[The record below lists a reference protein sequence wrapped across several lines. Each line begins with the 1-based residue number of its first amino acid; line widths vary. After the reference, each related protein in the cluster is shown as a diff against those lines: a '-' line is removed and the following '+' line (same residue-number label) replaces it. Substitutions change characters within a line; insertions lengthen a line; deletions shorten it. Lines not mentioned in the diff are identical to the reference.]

1 MTNFFTDCIR
11 DPSSNTAFQVN
22 RIKLSVTENSIA
34 DQKMDLKSHLWKV
47 VTNEVDPKRLIS
59 EDIDD
64 LSTPWFESWKR
75 SFLKSFHDT
84 SIGTPNHE
92 FIGCYFGAIYVM
104 TVLELASFR
113 DVLIELQSK
122 VSTNVKWFFSNYI
135 KYFVVIGSPSNPV
148 SNCPQFN
155 ELVQM
160 YGKNTCFG
168 LDLSEQGIQV
178 SLGGTIDNQG
188 YVHVNPDTQAGSK
201 PSEVTLDPLSLGQQS
216 EPELTSDVPPMQ
228 TKWGKIEEKDIVIDS
243 ATSQSIDQ
251 CLRRLVIDTLI
262 PWSEKQMKLLEEI
275 LRKRK
280 NQGSIFSLSKGLSTL
295 ANLRSNTGR
304 SDAIYSLTSDEMVA
318 RKAGDLC
325 MSLGLLEIAHKYY
338 NECRKDFQSDGAHL
352 FTAGSSEMVALSS
365 HLLSKSDTTSH
376 HSKSKNS
383 LVYLDQSIGLY
394 LDTCRV
400 DHLAT
405 RATILASLLMASLET
420 GIGSGGLKSVE
431 YKGDQRTLA
440 SMFIRMTSE
449 ENDLHSGLFLEQAAK
464 AFRLNGKNRKSSF
477 HFVLCGHRYNK
488 CGLTSLALISYRRYV
503 CKDWFYS
510 VEHVQYT
517 LSKLYLKSKY
527 QLDSELVNKLKVRG
541 IDTLRKNC
549 DKEIFFQDFKVEAE
563 KCAHLM
569 VNRPEVDDGQVMV
582 SGGQTVSNGQPIF
595 DLDIPFVKSVK
606 REEIEGSFTSR
617 DGRSSCFIHESFSVS
632 LTLWTPFNVEAKNVS
647 LIASTTS
654 SGSIGT
660 SSGSTGTNSTLVNVT
675 SHDLTI
681 TPDEM
686 IVKFKITPSIEGHF
700 DIIGLQFLVGNG
712 IICRKLLGEKMVNKL
727 KFNCIK
733 SLPPL
738 ELILSR
744 SVSNETLNDVQTIE
758 SLSGE
763 VVPLNAIVRI
773 PVNDKWT
780 PSGIKLT
787 TSSGL
792 SMVVQLNQGVTLD
805 IVSPFEP
812 GSHLVDIRMEYFEGT
827 KSRTL
832 TRSIELFVRE
842 VLLIENLIHGVISL
856 RNILSTG
863 QSLSVMNQ
871 SLSPGLTAHLLVND
885 SLFVDWNLGS
895 RKGQLRIQDVHLV
908 RTF

>member
-1 MTNFFTDCIR
+1 M
-11 DPSSNTAFQVN
+11 
-22 RIKLSVTENSIA
+22 
-34 DQKMDLKSHLWKV
+34 
-47 VTNEVDPKRLIS
+47 S

-84 SIGTPNHE
+84 SIGAPNHE

-148 SNCPQFN
+148 SNFPQFN

-160 YGKNTCFG
+160 YGKSSCFG

-178 SLGGTIDNQG
+178 SLSGTVDNQG
-188 YVHVNPDTQAGSK
+188 YVHVNPDTQVGSK

-216 EPELTSDVPPMQ
+216 EPEVTSDVPME

-251 CLRRLVIDTLI
+251 CLRRLVVDALI
-262 PWSEKQMKLLEEI
+262 PWSEKQMKLLEDI

-304 SDAIYSLTSDEMVA
+304 PDAIYSLTSDEMVG
-318 RKAGDLC
+318 RKAGDLS
-325 MSLGLLEIAHKYY
+325 MSLGLVEIAHKYY
-338 NECRKDFQSDGAHL
+338 NESRKEFQSEGAHL
-352 FTAGSSEMVALSS
+352 FTAGSCEMVSLSS
-365 HLLSKSDTTSH
+365 HLLLKSDSTS

-383 LVYLDQSIGLY
+383 LVYLDQSIALY

-420 GIGSGGLKSVE
+420 GFGSGGLKSME
-431 YKGDQRTLA
+431 FKGDQRTLA

-464 AFRLNGKNRKSSF
+464 AFKLNGKNRKSSF

-527 QLDSELVNKLKVRG
+527 QLDQELYQELKLRG
-541 IDTLRKNC
+541 IDTLRRNC

-563 KCAHLM
+563 KWSHLM
-569 VNRPEVDDGQVMV
+569 VNCPEGDTGQAMV
-582 SGGQTVSNGQPIF
+582 SGGRTVTNGQPIF
-595 DLDIPFVKSVK
+595 DLEIPFVKSVK
-606 REEIEGSFTSR
+606 REEIEGSFTSK
-617 DGRSSCFIHESFSVS
+617 DGRFSAFIHESFSVS

-647 LIASTTS
+647 LIASAT
-654 SGSIGT
+654 GSNVT
-660 SSGSTGTNSTLVNVT
+660 SSGSTGTSSTLVSVT
-675 SHDLTI
+675 SHHLTI

-700 DIIGLQFLVGNG
+700 DIIGLHFLVGNG
-712 IICRKLLGEKMVNKL
+712 IICRKLLSQKMANKL

-763 VVPLNAIVRI
+763 VVPLNALVRI
-773 PVNDKWT
+773 PMNDGWT
-780 PSGIKLT
+780 PKGIKLT

-792 SMVVQLNQGVTLD
+792 SMAVQLNQVVTLD

-812 GSHLVDIRMEYFEGT
+812 GSHLVDIRMEYFDGT

-842 VLLIENLIHGVISL
+842 VLLVENLIHGVISL

-863 QSLSVMNQ
+863 QSLSVMNH

-885 SLFVDWNLGS
+885 SFFVDWTLGS
-895 RKGQLRIQDVHLV
+895 RKGQLKIQHLHLV
-908 RTF
+908 NTF

>member
-1 MTNFFTDCIR
+1 MK
-11 DPSSNTAFQVN
+11 S
-22 RIKLSVTENSIA
+22 KL
-34 DQKMDLKSHLWKV
+34 LKV
-47 VTNEVDPKRLIS
+47 VTDEVDPKRLMS

-92 FIGCYFGAIYVM
+92 FVGCYFGVIYVM
-104 TVLELASFR
+104 TVLELSSFR

-178 SLGGTIDNQG
+178 SLSETIDNQG
-188 YVHVNPDTQAGSK
+188 YVHVNPDTQVGSK
-201 PSEVTLDPLSLGQQS
+201 PNEVTLDPLSLGQQC
-216 EPELTSDVPPMQ
+216 EPEVISDVPSMK
-228 TKWGKIEEKDIVIDS
+228 TKWGKIEEKEIVVDS
-243 ATSQSIDQ
+243 TTSQSIDQ
-251 CLRRLVIDTLI
+251 CLRRLVVDTLI
-262 PWSEKQMKLLEEI
+262 PWSEKQMKLLEDI

-304 SDAIYSLTSDEMVA
+304 SDAIYNLNSDEMVA
-318 RKAGDLC
+318 RKAGDLA

-338 NECRKDFQSDGAHL
+338 NESRKEFQSDGAHL
-352 FTAGSSEMVALSS
+352 FTAGSCEMVSLSS
-365 HLLSKSDTTSH
+365 HLLLKSDSGSH
-376 HSKSKNS
+376 SRSKNS

-405 RATILASLLMASLET
+405 RATILASLIMASLET
-420 GIGSGGLKSVE
+420 GIGSSGLKSME
-431 YKGDQRTLA
+431 LKGDQKTLA

-464 AFRLNGKNRKSSF
+464 AFKFNGKNRKSSF
-477 HFVLCGHRYNK
+477 HFVLSGHRYNK
-488 CGLTSLALISYRRYV
+488 SGLSSLALISYRRYL
-503 CKDWFYS
+503 CKDWFFS

-527 QLDSELVNKLKVRG
+527 QLDQELDQELRIRG
-541 IDTLRKNC
+541 VDTLRRNC
-549 DKEIFFQDFKVEAE
+549 DKEIFFQDFKIEAE
-563 KCAHLM
+563 KM
-569 VNRPEVDDGQVMV
+569 INWWKEENGQTMV
-582 SGGQTVSNGQPIF
+582 SGQTRSNGQTMVSGQIRSNGQPVF
-595 DLDIPFVKSVK
+595 DLDIPFIKSVK
-606 REEIEGSFTSR
+606 KEEIEGSFTSK
-617 DGRSSCFIHESFSVS
+617 DGSSSCFIHESFSVS

-647 LIASTTS
+647 LIASITGSSSNVTS
-654 SGSIGT
+654 S
-660 SSGSTGTNSTLVNVT
+660 SSNVTNPTLVNVT
-675 SHDLTI
+675 SHDLTF

-686 IVKFKITPSIEGHF
+686 AVKFKITPSIEGHF
-700 DIIGLQFLVGNG
+700 DMIGIQFLVGNG
-712 IICRKLLGEKMVNKL
+712 IICRKLLGEKMANKL

-763 VVPLNAIVRI
+763 VVPLNALVRI
-773 PVNDKWT
+773 LMKDDWT

-792 SMVVQLNQGVTLD
+792 SMAVHLNQMVTLD
-805 IVSPFEP
+805 IVSPSEP
-812 GSHLVDIRMEYFEGT
+812 GSHLVDIRMEYFDGT
-827 KSRTL
+827 KSRSL

-863 QSLSVMNQ
+863 QSLSVMNH
-871 SLSPGLTAHLLVND
+871 SLSPGLTAHLLVHD
-885 SLFVDWNLGS
+885 SFFVHWNLGS
-895 RKGQLRIQDVHLV
+895 RKGQLRIQNFHPLH
-908 RTF
+908 TS